1 MARYTVSILE
11 TAMYRLDVEAPPGDL
26 RVAAAEARQQ
36 FLSMTCE
43 EQLSHCQG
51 IEERSFDVLGEASS
65 QAFDDSE
72 FSDED

>member
-11 TAMYRLDVEAPPGDL
+11 TCMYHLDIEAPQDDP
-26 RVAAAEARQQ
+26 RTAAAEARKQ
-36 FLSMTCE
+36 FLRMTCE